1 MTITTQT
8 DGFEQAVQRLLEAE
22 GFWVRRA
29 VKVNLSQDEKR
40 QIGKT
45 SAPRPSVDMVALH
58 LARGELLAL
67 EAKSYADT
75 PGVKL
80 AQMQEE
86 HEVPA
91 GRFKL
96 FTSERYRTVVLARL
110 KQDLVEAGMALP
122 EMQVRLGLIA
132 GKVNQGQSQ
141 AIRELMEARGWLFWS
156 PDDIKAKQQAGQN
169 EMA

>member
-1 MTITTQT
+1 MTTTINT

-45 SAPRPSVDMVALH
+45 SAPRPIVDMVALH

-96 FTSERYRTVVLARL
+96 FTSERYRTIVLARL
-110 KQDLVEAGMALP
+110 KQDLLEAGMALP

-169 EMA
+169 EKA

>member
-1 MTITTQT
+1 MNMT
-8 DGFEQAVQRLLEAE
+8 DGFENCVCKLLEAE
-22 GFWVRRA
+22 GYWVRRG
-29 VKVNLSQDEKR
+29 VRVNLTQDEKR
-40 QIGKT
+40 AIGKT
-45 SAPRPSVDMVALH
+45 SAPRPIVDLVALH
-58 LARGELLAL
+58 FGRNELLAL

-96 FTSERYRTVVLARL
+96 FTSERYRTVVLERL
-110 KQDLVEAGMALP
+110 KQDLIEGGMANEQSTLT
-122 EMQVRLGLIA
+122 LGLLA

-141 AIRELMEARGWLFWS
+141 AIRDLMAARGWLFWS
-156 PDDIKAKQQAGQN
+156 PDDVKAKLAALQD
-169 EMA
+169 